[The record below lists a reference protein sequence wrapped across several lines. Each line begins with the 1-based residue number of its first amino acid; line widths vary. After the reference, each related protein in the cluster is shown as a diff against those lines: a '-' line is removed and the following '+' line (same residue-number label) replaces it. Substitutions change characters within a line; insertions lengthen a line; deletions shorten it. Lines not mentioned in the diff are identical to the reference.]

1 MSKHKAIAPTRRRGA
16 RGFSMVELMVAVA
29 VSVFLLMGLFTVL
42 QNTHNTSD
50 NERLL
55 AQLQDDERIA
65 MTLFTN
71 VIESA
76 GYYSN
81 ALTSGTMLTA
91 FPVVGTF
98 ATAGQVVVGGTNAQG
113 DTVSLRYQA
122 DPTDA
127 FVMTCQGTSPTDGLP
142 HTSTFSLDANGNL
155 QCSIDG
161 AAAVTLIS
169 GVTALSIRY
178 GVGSGIGQPNSAGTP
193 DSYLT
198 AADMNAV
205 PLRWTNVYTVKVT
218 LTFKNPLVI
227 NAASTKLQAGQ
238 AAAPAI
244 TFSRIISIKSRTGVN
259 VANYI

>member
-1 MSKHKAIAPTRRRGA
+1 MRKHK
-16 RGFSMVELMVAVA
+16 GFSLVELMVAVA

-42 QNTHNTSD
+42 QNTRKTSD
-50 NERLL
+50 NERYL

-81 ALTSGTMLTA
+81 ALTSGTMMSA
-91 FPVVGTF
+91 FPVVGSF
-98 ATAGQVVVGGTNAQG
+98 ATAGQIVYGATNGQG
-113 DTVSLRYQA
+113 DTVTLRYQA
-122 DPTDA
+122 DATDA
-127 FVMTCQGTSPTDGLP
+127 NVMTCQGTTLSGPTS
-142 HTSTFSLDANGNL
+142 HTSTFSLDANNNL

-161 AAAVTLIS
+161 GTPVTLIS
-169 GVTALSIRY
+169 NVTALSIRY

-205 PLRWTNVYTVKVT
+205 PTRWTNVYTIRVT

-227 NAASTKLQAGQ
+227 NAASTTLQAGQ
-238 AAAPAI
+238 VAAPATL

>member
-1 MSKHKAIAPTRRRGA
+1 MSKHKTSARTA
-16 RGFSMVELMVAVA
+16 RGFNIVELMVAMA
-29 VSVFLLMGLFTVL
+29 VSVFLLLGLFTVL
-42 QNTHNTSD
+42 QNTHKTSD
-50 NERLL
+50 NERVL

-81 ALTSGTMLTA
+81 ALTTGSMVSA
-91 FPVVGTF
+91 FPVVGSF
-98 ATAGQVVVGGTNAQG
+98 ANAGQVVFGGTNAQG

-122 DPTDA
+122 DAADA
-127 FVMTCQGTSPTDGLP
+127 AVMTCQGTTLSGPTP

-161 AAAVTLIS
+161 AAPVTLIS
-169 GVTALSIRY
+169 GVTALAVRY
-178 GVGSGIGQPNSAGTP
+178 GVGSGITLPNSAGTP
-193 DSYLT
+193 DAYLT
-198 AADMNAV
+198 AADVNAV
-205 PLRWTNVYTVKVT
+205 PVRWTNVYTIKIT
-218 LTFKNPLVI
+218 LTFKNPLVT
-227 NAASTKLQAGQ
+227 ATGALQAGQ
-238 AAAPAI
+238 SATAKSM

>member
-1 MSKHKAIAPTRRRGA
+1 MSKHN
-16 RGFSMVELMVAVA
+16 RGFSIVELMVAVA
-29 VSVFLLMGLFTVL
+29 VSAFLLMGLFTVL
-42 QNTHNTSD
+42 QNTHKTSD

-55 AQLQDDERIA
+55 AQLQDDERIS

-81 ALTSGTMLTA
+81 ALTTGSMLTV
-91 FPVVGTF
+91 FPVVAGSF
-98 ATAGQVVVGGTNAQG
+98 ANAGQVVFGTTTAAG

-122 DPTDA
+122 DAADA
-127 FVMTCQGTSPTDGLP
+127 NVMTCQGTSPTDGAT
-142 HTSTFSLDANGNL
+142 HTSTFSLNTATGYL

-161 AAAVTLIS
+161 GAPVNLIA
-169 GVTALSIRY
+169 GVTSLTISY
-178 GVGSGIGQPNSAGTP
+178 GVGSGITQPNSAGTP
-193 DSYLT
+193 DSYLS

-205 PLRWTNVYTVKVT
+205 PVRWSNVYTIKVQ
-218 LTFKNPLVI
+218 LTFKNPLV
-227 NAASTKLQAGQ
+227 NPNGTTQAGQ
-238 AAAPAI
+238 STAPPI

>member
-1 MSKHKAIAPTRRRGA
+1 MRKHQ
-16 RGFSMVELMVAVA
+16 GFSIVELLVAVA

-42 QNTHNTSD
+42 QNTRKTSD
-50 NERLL
+50 NERYL

-81 ALTSGTMLTA
+81 ALTSGTMLSA
-91 FPVVGTF
+91 FPVAPASGNAGAFVN
-98 ATAGQVVVGGTNAQG
+98 AGQIVVGGTNAQG

-155 QCSIDG
+155 QCSIDNL
-161 AAAVTLIS
+161 APVTLIS

-178 GVGSGIGQPNSAGTP
+178 GVGSGLGQPNSAGTP
-193 DSYLT
+193 DSYLS
-198 AADMNAV
+198 AADVNAV
-205 PLRWTNVYTVKVT
+205 PLRWTNVYTVRIT

-227 NAASTKLQAGQ
+227 NAASSTLQAGQ
-238 AAAPAI
+238 SAAPAI

>member
-1 MSKHKAIAPTRRRGA
+1 MSKHKAIAHTLRRGA

-81 ALTSGTMLTA
+81 ALNGGTMLSA
-91 FPVVGTF
+91 FPVVGAF

-122 DPTDA
+122 DRDRCVRDDVP
-127 FVMTCQGTSPTDGLP
+127 G
-142 HTSTFSLDANGNL
+142 HFSHG
-155 QCSIDG
+155 
-161 AAAVTLIS
+161 
-169 GVTALSIRY
+169 
-178 GVGSGIGQPNSAGTP
+178 
-193 DSYLT
+193 
-198 AADMNAV
+198 
-205 PLRWTNVYTVKVT
+205 W
-218 LTFKNPLVI
+218 
-227 NAASTKLQAGQ
+227 
-238 AAAPAI
+238 
-244 TFSRIISIKSRTGVN
+244 
-259 VANYI
+259 